1 MSAPIA
7 YFYPEGHSAHSQPN
21 HPERPQRVEV
31 TRQAL
36 EQAGLWQL
44 GPQLPGEPL
53 AADVLAAVHSPEML
67 QAIQQHAA
75 EQRNLDADT
84 YTTRQSWPLAQNAAA
99 GAVAV
104 ARAVWRGEAQTGFA
118 LSRPPGHHATR
129 SQPMGFCL
137 LNNVALAAQHLLQHE
152 GATRLAIL
160 DMDVHHGN
168 GTQDIFYEQADVLF
182 CNTQQLPLWP
192 GTGRAEERGHGPGLG
207 FTANLPLPPGSGD
220 AAFAHAYGELFPAL
234 LDDFKP
240 EMLLVSFG
248 FDSHWK
254 DPLANLQVSAAGY
267 GGAIASLR
275 QWAQQHCGG
284 KIALV
289 LEGGYDLDAAAAC
302 GLAAVQALLGQEI
315 TDAVGP
321 SPYAEGEEWK
331 PIMDKAR
338 SLFLTTQER

>member
-1 MSAPIA
+1 MHPIA
-7 YFYPEGHSAHSQPN
+7 YFYPEGHEAHSQPS
-21 HPERPQRVEV
+21 HPERPQRVE
-31 TRQAL
+31 TIRQAL
-36 EQAGLWQL
+36 EHSGLWQL
-44 GPQLPGEPL
+44 GSQPAAEALPPGLLER
-53 AADVLAAVHSPEML
+53 VHSTEML
-67 QAIQQHAA
+67 QAIQQFSQH
-75 EQRNLDADT
+75 QRNLDADT
-84 YTTRQSWPLAQNAAA
+84 YTTTQSWPLAQSAAA
-99 GAVAV
+99 GAAAV

-137 LNNVALAAQHLLQHE
+137 LNNVAIAAEYLLQHE

-168 GTQDIFYEQADVLF
+168 GTQDIFYARNDVLF

-192 GTGRAEERGHGPGLG
+192 GTGRLEERGVGAGVG
-207 FTANLPLPPGSGD
+207 YTANLPLPPGSGD
-220 AAFAHAYGELFPAL
+220 DAFAAAYGELFPTL
-234 LDDFKP
+234 LSEFKP

-267 GGAIASLR
+267 GAAVAALR
-275 QWAQQHCGG
+275 AWANEHCGG

-289 LEGGYDLDAAAAC
+289 LEGGYDLEAATAC
-302 GLAAVQALLGQEI
+302 GQAAVQAMLGLEV

-321 SPYAEGEEWK
+321 SPYAESMEWQA
-331 PIMDKAR
+331 ITRSAR
-338 SLFLTTQER
+338 ELWGLTD

>member
-21 HPERPQRVEV
+21 HPERPQRVE
-31 TRQAL
+31 TIRLAL
-36 EQAGLWQL
+36 EEAGLWQL
-44 GPQLPGEPL
+44 GAEVPAESL
-53 AADVLAAVHSPEML
+53 AADVLAAVHSADML
-67 QAIQQHAA
+67 QTIQQHAA

-84 YTTRQSWPLAQNAAA
+84 FTTRHSWPLAQNAAA

-129 SQPMGFCL
+129 TQPMGFCL
-137 LNNVALAAQHLLQHE
+137 LNNVALAAQHLLQRE
-152 GATRLAIL
+152 GAARLAIL

-168 GTQDIFYEQADVLF
+168 GTQDIFYDRADVLF

-192 GTGRAEERGHGPGLG
+192 GTGRLEERGTGAGLG

-220 AAFAHAYGELFPAL
+220 AAFDAAYGELFPAL
-234 LDDFKP
+234 LDSFKP

-267 GGAIASLR
+267 GRAVASLR
-275 QWAQQHCGG
+275 NWAQENCEG
-284 KIALV
+284 KIALI
-289 LEGGYDLDAAAAC
+289 LEGGYDLEAAAAC
-302 GLAAVQALLGQEI
+302 GQVAAQALLGQPI
-315 TDAVGP
+315 TDGIGL
-321 SPYAEGEEWK
+321 STDAEGEEWK
-331 PIMDKAR
+331 PVFDKAR
-338 SLFLTTQER
+338 NLFLATQER

>member
-21 HPERPQRVEV
+21 HPERPQRVE
-31 TRQAL
+31 TIRLAL
-36 EQAGLWQL
+36 EEAGLWQ
-44 GPQLPGEPL
+44 PGAEVPAESL
-53 AADVLAAVHSPEML
+53 AADVLAAVHSADML

-84 YTTRQSWPLAQNAAA
+84 FTTRHSWPLAQNAAA

-129 SQPMGFCL
+129 TQPMGFCL
-137 LNNVALAAQHLLQHE
+137 LNNVALAAQHLLQRE
-152 GATRLAIL
+152 GAARLAIL

-168 GTQDIFYEQADVLF
+168 GTQDIFYDRADVLF

-192 GTGRAEERGHGPGLG
+192 GTGRLEERGTGAGLG

-220 AAFAHAYGELFPAL
+220 AAFDAAYGELFPAL
-234 LDDFKP
+234 LDSFKP

-267 GGAIASLR
+267 GRAVASLR
-275 QWAQQHCGG
+275 NWAQENCEG
-284 KIALV
+284 KIALI
-289 LEGGYDLDAAAAC
+289 LEGGYDLEAAAAC
-302 GLAAVQALLGQEI
+302 GQVAAQALLGQPI
-315 TDAVGP
+315 TDGIGL
-321 SPYAEGEEWK
+321 STDAEGEEWK
-331 PIMDKAR
+331 PVFDKAR
-338 SLFLTTQER
+338 NLFLATQER

>member
-1 MSAPIA
+1 MHPIA
-7 YFYPEGHSAHSQPN
+7 YFYPEGHAAHAQPS
-21 HPERPQRVEV
+21 HPERPQRVE
-31 TRQAL
+31 TIRQAL
-36 EQAGLWQL
+36 EHSGLWQQ
-44 GPQLPGEPL
+44 GSQAAAEALPAGLLER
-53 AADVLAAVHSPEML
+53 VHSAEML
-67 QAIQQHAA
+67 QAIQQHSQH
-75 EQRNLDADT
+75 ERNLDADT
-84 YTTRQSWPLAQNAAA
+84 FTTKQSWAQAQIAAQ

-104 ARAVWRGEAQTGFA
+104 ARSVWRGEAQTGFA
-118 LSRPPGHHATR
+118 LSRPPGHHATH

-137 LNNVALAAQHLLQHE
+137 LNNVAIAAEYLLQHE
-152 GATRLAIL
+152 GAERLAIL

-168 GTQDIFYEQADVLF
+168 GTQDIFYARNDVLF

-192 GTGRAEERGHGPGLG
+192 GSGRLEERGTGAGLG
-207 FTANLPLPPGSGD
+207 YTANLPLPPGSGD
-220 AAFAHAYGELFPAL
+220 AAFTAAYGDLFPKL

-267 GGAIASLR
+267 GDAVASLR
-275 QWAQQHCGG
+275 AWADAHCNG

-302 GLAAVQALLGQEI
+302 GQAAAQALLGLEI
-315 TDAVGP
+315 SDALGP

-331 PIMDKAR
+331 VLLTKAEKIFSR
-338 SLFLTTQER
+338 R